1 MNLLDNLYLRAFL
14 SGVGLSFTPCVYPL
28 IPIIVGYIG
37 VTANTTKLRG
47 FILSFSYV
55 SGVAV
60 TYSVLGLFA
69 SLTGKIFGQVLSHPI
84 IYILAGIAIIIFGL
98 SLLDVFVLSLPN
110 LVKLPSIKKKDFLSA
125 FFLGLVSGLMV
136 SPCVTPMLGS
146 ILLYLATKKNILY
159 GVTLLFTFAYGM
171 GLVLIFAG
179 TFSSILV
186 RLPKSGK
193 WSVYIKKLAA
203 LMLIGMGIYFLY
215 NGIRRI

>member
-1 MNLLDNLYLRAFL
+1 MG
-14 SGVGLSFTPCVYPL
+14 GVGLSFTPCVYPL

-84 IYILAGIAIIIFGL
+84 IYILAGIAIVIFGL

-136 SPCVTPMLGS
+136 SPCVTPMLGA
-146 ILLYLATKKNILY
+146 ILLYLATKKNILH

-171 GLVLIFAG
+171 GLVLILMG

-193 WSVYIKKLAA
+193 WSVYIKKFAA
-203 LMLIGMGIYFLY
+203 LMLIGIGIYFLY